1 MNRIGNGSSIYSTT
15 QKNFLQ
21 LTKKSSMGKHSNI
34 EFLALLAKLIVIHGL
49 LLSATQNKKKMSAEQ
64 NSSSTKIFFIICSDI
79 FNYQ

>member
-49 LLSATQNKKKMSAEQ
+49 LLSATQNKKNVSR
-64 NSSSTKIFFIICSDI
+64 TKFKFDKDFFL
-79 FNYQ
+79 